1 MLKLRVGVLEQHNIV
16 RHGLFKHLS
25 GQSVLCL
32 SEFFNF
38 ADMLEALEQNQL
50 DVLMIGHLMD
60 SDPVHLVRNLI
71 TRYPNLKILVLLN
84 RPDPVIASQLQA
96 VGAHGV
102 MAKTQSL
109 PDYADALRSLARGE
123 RYAMLSDG
131 RASMEKPLYDA

>member
-16 RHGLFKHLS
+16 RHGLYKHLS
-25 GQSVLCL
+25 RQSVLCL

-38 ADMLEALEQNQL
+38 ADMLEALEQEQL

-71 TRYPNLKILVLLN
+71 TRYPGLKILVLLN

-102 MAKTQSL
+102 MSKTQSL

-131 RASMEKPLYDA
+131 RASMEKPIYDA

>member
-1 MLKLRVGVLEQHNIV
+1 
-16 RHGLFKHLS
+16 
-25 GQSVLCL
+25 
-32 SEFFNF
+32 
-38 ADMLEALEQNQL
+38 
-50 DVLMIGHLMD
+50 MIGHLMD
-60 SDPVHLVRNLI
+60 SDPVHLVRNLS
-71 TRYPNLKILVLLN
+71 TRYPDLKILVLLN

-102 MAKTQSL
+102 MSKTQSL